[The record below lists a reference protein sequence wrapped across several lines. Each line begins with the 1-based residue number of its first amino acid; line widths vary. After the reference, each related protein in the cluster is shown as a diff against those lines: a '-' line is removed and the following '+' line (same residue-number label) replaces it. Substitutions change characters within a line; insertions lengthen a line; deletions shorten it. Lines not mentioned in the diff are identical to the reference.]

1 MPADG
6 SLTWNSSLHAPPAIG
21 TKGGPQMLSA
31 NFAVDTVSPFPG
43 VVSPK
48 VHFLPLRSNARAGH
62 ALSLVEAGTYGN
74 RMAKHLHLANAPMI
88 SVKTRHRAQLAVT
101 RLRSETALADRTTPF
116 PCERAFTVQL
126 HLRPVSPVKLWLHG
140 RPVPVETA
148 QEDGSVSIL
157 PLEQDPSMYLGSA
170 FDMVQFYVS
179 RAALDEF
186 ADEND
191 GCRCETLSWPFGKV
205 DSRLKNL
212 ALCLLPVLERPE
224 VASELYVDHLVF
236 AAHAYIARTYGG
248 ITTCTI
254 GCAWRLGPMATEP
267 RHGNAESK
275 SGWADCALP
284 GGTRMQ
290 TICQSF
296 RARLQADRGR
306 AALPL
311 ASAATHR
318 RSQGTSAA
326 FRPAHGRD
334 CAQVRV
340 CRSGMFHPGLS
351 QVARDYARGVAADA
365 HAVRLLYPP
374 PPLSFRDNQSRL
386 STISPRNHDLR
397 SVSSIQTSIRLVV
410 ATSLWRSHTS

>member
-1 MPADG
+1 
-6 SLTWNSSLHAPPAIG
+6 
-21 TKGGPQMLSA
+21 MLSA
-31 NFAVDTVSPFPG
+31 KFAVDTVSPFPG
-43 VVSPK
+43 VISPK
-48 VHFLPLRSNARAGH
+48 VLPAAKKKMRVGH

-74 RMAKHLHLANAPMI
+74 RMAKHLHLANGPMI

-140 RPVPVETA
+140 RPAPVDTA

-205 DSRLKNL
+205 DARLKNL

-224 VASELYVDHLVF
+224 VAGELYVDHLVL

-248 ITTCTI
+248 IKLAPSVVR
-254 GCAWRLGPMATEP
+254 GGLAPWQMHRATEMLKANLD
-267 RHGNAESK
+267 GQIA
-275 SGWADCALP
+275 
-284 GGTRMQ
+284 
-290 TICQSF
+290 
-296 RARLQADRGR
+296 
-306 AALPL
+306 
-311 ASAATHR
+311 
-318 RSQGTSAA
+318 
-326 FRPAHGRD
+326 
-334 CAQVRV
+334 
-340 CRSGMFHPGLS
+340 LS
-351 QVARDYARGVAADA
+351 QVARECK
-365 HAVRLLYPP
+365 L
-374 PPLSFRDNQSRL
+374 
-386 STISPRNHDLR
+386 
-397 SVSSIQTSIRLVV
+397 SVSHFVRAFKQTVGEPPYRWLLHQRIEAAKELLLHSGLPMVEIALKCGFADQACFIRAFRKLL
-410 ATSLWRSHTS
+410 ATTPGEWRRIRMQ